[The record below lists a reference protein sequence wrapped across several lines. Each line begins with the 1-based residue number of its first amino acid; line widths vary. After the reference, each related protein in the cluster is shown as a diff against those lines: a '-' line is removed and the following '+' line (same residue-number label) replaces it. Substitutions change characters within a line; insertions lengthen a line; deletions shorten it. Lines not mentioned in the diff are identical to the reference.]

1 MDENFFS
8 DDKAADE
15 KAQLLIYEIKEKVQE
30 IYHYCYEV
38 HSHMGGSLQD
48 SLDVIW
54 DYGSAE
60 IYAMEDLALDFQD
73 LILEDDII

>member
-48 SLDVIW
+48 SLDVI
-54 DYGSAE
+54 
-60 IYAMEDLALDFQD
+60 
-73 LILEDDII
+73 